1 MVAIFQRIQHAVDM
15 ALERYEHAVATARK
29 RSGAF
34 DNFWAAKDRY
44 AEVMGGRLAA
54 AIAYYGF
61 FAAFALSLVA
71 FSVFGFF
78 LESHPHLQQTVTTA
92 LEKNLPSLPV
102 ESIQNNAANIAFF
115 GVVGLLLTGLG
126 WVDCWRTSQRAVW
139 KLEEHP
145 GNVIVRRLV
154 DLGMLLALATV
165 TALSLLLG
173 DLLDSLFRWIS
184 GGTSSIW
191 LTLSTGGVTLLIN
204 MMFGAALLT
213 ALPRLHIQP
222 RRLIPPAIG
231 VGLAL
236 SLLNWLGRAYVTH
249 ATRFYTAYAVIATAA
264 GLLIYLYLFNQIVLW
279 GAALAATST
288 RGRFIDL
295 AAGPKPGSESQSE
308 SDPAPERPE
317 SGDSRAGGATGSP
330 GT

>member
-1 MVAIFQRIQHAVDM
+1 MVAIFERIQHAVDM
-15 ALERYEHAVATARK
+15 ALERYDHAVATARK
-29 RSGAF
+29 RSGTF
-34 DNFWAAKDRY
+34 DNFWAAKERY
-44 AEVMGGRLAA
+44 SEVMGGRLAA

-78 LESHPHLQQTVTTA
+78 LESHPHLQDTVTTA

-115 GVVGLLLTGLG
+115 GVIGLLLTGLG

-145 GNVIVRRLV
+145 GNVVIRRLV
-154 DLGMLLALATV
+154 DLGMLIALAAV
-165 TALSLLLG
+165 MGFSLVLG
-173 DLLDSLFRWIS
+173 DLLDSLFRWLS

-191 LTLSTGGVTLLIN
+191 LTLSTGGVTVLIN
-204 MMFGAALLT
+204 VMFAAALLT

-222 RRLIPPAIG
+222 RRLIPPAVA
-231 VGLAL
+231 VGLTL

-264 GLLIYLYLFNQIVLW
+264 GLLIYLYLFNQVVLW

-295 AAGPKPGSESQSE
+295 AAGPKPEADQEPEQPEQAGS
-308 SDPAPERPE
+308 PA
-317 SGDSRAGGATGSP
+317 DGATGSP